1 MSARREEISK
11 KFFKA
16 EIVSMLKNFCI
27 HPREATSET
36 FFKASGFRKVLS
48 LINELWISLQTGW

>member
-48 LINELWISLQTGW
+48 LINEL